1 MMFQHYALFPHLSVL
16 ENVAFTLKMRGMG
29 KAERRRRAHDMLA
42 QVQMKNFAE
51 RPPAQLSGGQQ
62 QRVALARALIANPR
76 VLLLDEPLSAL
87 DEFLRLQ
94 MRGELRRMQQELGIT
109 FVHVTHTQLEAI
121 AVADMVVVM
130 TQGHIEQA
138 GTAQEIYTRPHAA
151 AQRLCGSV
159 HGGTQRVQRPCGRA
173 GERRRQVGERQR

>member
-1 MMFQHYALFPHLSVL
+1 MLGLPPLRRGTAMMFQHYALFPHLSVL
-16 ENVAFTLKMRGMG
+16 ENVAFSLKMRGMG
-29 KAERRRRAHDMLA
+29 KAERRRRAHDMLV
-42 QVQMKNFAE
+42 QVQMENLAE
-51 RPPAQLSGGQQ
+51 RLPAQLSGGQQ

-76 VLLLDEPLSAL
+76 ILLLDETLSAL

-130 TQGHIEQA
+130 TQAASHKRGRCRRS
-138 GTAQEIYTRPHAA
+138 TRGLIAPMW
-151 AQRLCGSV
+151 LDSW
-159 HGGTQRVQRPCGRA
+159 GGTMCSAATWSR
-173 GERRRQVGERQR
+173 